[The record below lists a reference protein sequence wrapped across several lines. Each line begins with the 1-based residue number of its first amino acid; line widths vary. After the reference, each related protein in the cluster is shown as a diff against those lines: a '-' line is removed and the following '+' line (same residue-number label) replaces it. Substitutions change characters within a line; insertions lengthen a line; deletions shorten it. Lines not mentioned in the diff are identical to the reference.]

1 MKLITFTVPCYNSAA
16 YMDRCVETLLPAGEE
31 AEIILVDDGSKDDTG
46 KIADAYAEKY
56 PNIVKVIH
64 QENGGHGEGVNQG
77 IRNASGMYFKVVDS
91 DDWLD
96 AEALQKVMQTLRGFA
111 AMEQPVDLLMCNYVY
126 EHVVDNTHHTVSY
139 KSILPQDRVFA
150 WDEIGRFPPSQNIL
164 MHTVIYRT
172 QILRDSGLELPKHT
186 FYVDNV
192 FVYQPLPLC
201 QRLYYMDIDLYR
213 YFIGRDDQSVNES
226 VMVKR
231 VDQQL
236 RVTKIMIDAVD
247 LYALPESQKK
257 LRAYMFNYLSM
268 MMTIALRF
276 IPTLIEETD
285 KIMSAQKARGADLES
300 GGIMQR
306 ARALVPIL
314 IPLFVSAFRRADE
327 LALAMECR
335 CYRGDVGRTRMKQL
349 HYSWQDGVAAALT
362 IGCIAG
368 VIMVNIFAPVVF

>member
-1 MKLITFTVPCYNSAA
+1 MLKDITIGQYFPGKSVLHRLDPRMKILLTVGYIVMLFTVSNPLGL
-16 YMDRCVETLLPAGEE
+16 CVG
-31 AEIILVDDGSKDDTG
+31 ILFL
-46 KIADAYAEKY
+46 IFAYAISGIPPRMITKSFK
-56 PNIVKVIH
+56 PVIPIIIFTTVLNMFFVKGDPLFDWWIFH
-64 QENGGHGEGVNQG
+64 ISRQG
-77 IRNASGMYFKVVDS
+77 LLTAVVMTIRIICLIAGTSLLTYTTS
-91 DDWLD
+91 PI
-96 AEALQKVMQTLRGFA
+96 TLT
-111 AMEQPVDLLMCNYVY
+111 D
-126 EHVVDNTHHTVSY
+126 
-139 KSILPQDRVFA
+139 
-150 WDEIGRFPPSQNIL
+150 
-164 MHTVIYRT
+164 
-172 QILRDSGLELPKHT
+172 GLERLMK
-186 FYVDNV
+186 
-192 FVYQPLPLC
+192 PL
-201 QRLYYMDIDLYR
+201 
-213 YFIGRDDQSVNES
+213 
-226 VMVKR
+226 
-231 VDQQL
+231 
-236 RVTKIMIDAVD
+236 
-247 LYALPESQKK
+247 KK
-257 LRAYMFNYLSM
+257 VHFPVHELSM